1 MKKIIALLMAAA
13 MLLTFAACGEQD
25 GKGNETLTVSPL
37 ELLTNTWNGI
47 AEDDRFYV
55 IGGDY
60 SEENLTENAPGV
72 YSVADLSELDRV
84 LGFPEAEGGKVL
96 AAASLVHGMLA
107 NNFTFGAY
115 QIEAGADM
123 DALANAL
130 VDNIQARQW
139 MCGFPEQLLVAYYG
153 DCLIGGF
160 GLTEQLTAFE
170 TALKTA
176 YPDAVIVSTAPIA

>member
-1 MKKIIALLMAAA
+1 MKKIIAILMAAV
-13 MLLTFAACGEQD
+13 MLLTFAACGAQEE
-25 GKGNETLTVSPL
+25 KNETVSISPL

-60 SEENLTENAPGV
+60 SEENMVENAAGV
-72 YSVADLSELDRV
+72 YSTADLSELDRV
-84 LGFPEAEGGKVL
+84 LGFPEAEGSKVL
-96 AAASLVHGMLA
+96 AAASLTHGMLA
-107 NNFTFGAY
+107 NNFTLGAY
-115 QIEAGADM
+115 QIAAGTDM
-123 DALANAL
+123 DTLANAL
-130 VDNIQARQW
+130 VENIQARQW

-160 GLTEQLTAFE
+160 GLTEQLGSFE

-176 YPDAVIVSTAPIA
+176 YPDVVIVSTAPIA